1 MNYSKLQEGK
11 CPEIDCDSL
20 LIPAG
25 RFIECENCSF
35 KMRKQ
40 QYAER
45 IKPKEERESYK
56 KKVLEYRKIDE
67 YNKKKKERM
76 KIYNEK
82 VEKDRIASLKKML
95 RQGRITQEYYNSKI
109 NNTSI

>member
-1 MNYSKLQEGK
+1 MNWKKLQEGR
-11 CPEIDCDSL
+11 CPQIDCDSL
-20 LIPAG
+20 LTASG

-40 QYAER
+40 QYAEA

-56 KKVLEYRKIDE
+56 KKMREYRRIDE
-67 YNKKKKERM
+67 YNKNKKERM

-82 VEKDRIASLKKML
+82 VEKDRIASLNKML

-109 NNTSI
+109 NNTNI

>member
-1 MNYSKLQEGK
+1 MNWKKLQEGR
-11 CPEIDCDSL
+11 CPQIDCDSL
-20 LIPAG
+20 LISSG

-40 QYAER
+40 QYAEA

-56 KKVLEYRKIDE
+56 KKMREYRRIDE
-67 YNKKKKERM
+67 YNKNKKERM
-76 KIYNEK
+76 KLIEEK
-82 VEKDRIASLKKML
+82 AQKDRVASLNKML

-109 NNTSI
+109 NNTNI